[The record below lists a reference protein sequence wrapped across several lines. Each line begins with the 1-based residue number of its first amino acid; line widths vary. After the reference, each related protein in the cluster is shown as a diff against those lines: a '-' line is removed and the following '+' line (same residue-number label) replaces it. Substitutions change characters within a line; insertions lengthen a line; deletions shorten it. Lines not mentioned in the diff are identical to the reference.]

1 MQKTAT
7 SPSVASPVASH
18 AVSFSAADRA
28 FVFSVARRY
37 VRDDQDAHDIA
48 QDALLNAYRY
58 RDSFR
63 GDSQYRTWLYRIA
76 TTTALSFLRSAKRRS
91 NRLAGA
97 NTDDVTA
104 AAFGESSPAPEQ
116 QCSSKEQVAKLL
128 RCVSQLAPAYRA
140 VVELRCEDLSE
151 HDVAGQLGLPVS
163 TVKIRAHRA
172 RKMLR
177 EQLAEQVAA

>member
-1 MQKTAT
+1 MKTSAI
-7 SPSVASPVASH
+7 SSPVATPFTASK
-18 AVSFSAADRA
+18 VTFSAADRA

-37 VRDDQDAHDIA
+37 VRNDQDAHDIA
-48 QDALLNAYRY
+48 QDALLSAYRY

-63 GDSQYRTWLYRIA
+63 GDSHYRTWLYRIA

-91 NRLAGA
+91 NRLASA
-97 NTDDVTA
+97 HADDVTA
-104 AAFGESSPAPEQ
+104 AVFGESSPAPEL

-128 RCVSQLAPAYRA
+128 HSVSQLAPAYRA

-151 HDVAGQLGLPVS
+151 HEVAGQLGLTVS

-177 EQLAEQVAA
+177 EQLAA